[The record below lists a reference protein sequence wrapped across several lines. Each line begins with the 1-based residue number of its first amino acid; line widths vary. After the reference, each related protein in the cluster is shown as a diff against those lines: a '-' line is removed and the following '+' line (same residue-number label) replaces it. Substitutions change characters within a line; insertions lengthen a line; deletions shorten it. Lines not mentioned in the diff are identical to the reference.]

1 MNYATIKK
9 CDIADGEGVRVSL
22 FVSGCTHHCK
32 GCFQPE
38 TWNFD
43 YGEPFD
49 ETVEAEVLKALEPD
63 YIAGI
68 TLLGGEPMESEN
80 AKRLYPFIKRVCTT
94 YPSKNVWCYS
104 GYLFE
109 ELVEREECRQLL
121 EFVDVLVDGEFV
133 EEKKNISLRFRGSE
147 NQRIIDVKKT
157 LRENRVVLKEL
168 T

>member
-49 ETVEAEVLKALEPD
+49 ETVEAEVLKALEPE

-80 AKRLYPFIKRVCTT
+80 AKRLYPFIKRVCAT

-121 EFVDVLVDGEFV
+121 ELVDVLVDGEFV
-133 EEKKNISLRFRGSE
+133 EEKKK
-147 NQRIIDVKKT
+147 RIGFNVK
-157 LRENRVVLKEL
+157 
-168 T
+168 

>member
-1 MNYATIKK
+1 
-9 CDIADGEGVRVSL
+9 
-22 FVSGCTHHCK
+22 
-32 GCFQPE
+32 
-38 TWNFD
+38 
-43 YGEPFD
+43 
-49 ETVEAEVLKALEPD
+49 
-63 YIAGI
+63 
-68 TLLGGEPMESEN
+68 MESDN
-80 AKRLYPFIKRVCTT
+80 AKRLYPFIKRVCAT

-121 EFVDVLVDGEFV
+121 ELVDVLVDGEFV